1 MFKYRSAEEVAHVHV
16 LFFLLGGR
24 RGSNLLLLLGLGL
37 LLLGLFLLGL
47 DLGGGSGAGSGL
59 DFLDFVSR

>member
-1 MFKYRSAEEVAHVHV
+1 MFKYRSAEEVAHIHV

-24 RGSNLLLLLGLGL
+24 GRGNFLLLLGLGL
-37 LLLGLFLLGL
+37 FLLGLLLLGL
-47 DLGGGSGAGSGL
+47 DLGGGRTGGRL